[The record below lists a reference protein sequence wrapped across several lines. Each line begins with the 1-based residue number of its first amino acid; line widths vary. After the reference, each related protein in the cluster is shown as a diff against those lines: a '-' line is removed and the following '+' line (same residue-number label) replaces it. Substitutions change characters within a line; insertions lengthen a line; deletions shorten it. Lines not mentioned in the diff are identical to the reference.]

1 MDQSSVRNL
10 ERIQE
15 HDEVS
20 RMPRAVSVALLV
32 LGGASI
38 ALAVMALGGK
48 KSGDSAAK
56 VDPLGELVSARRP
69 AASVVT
75 KAPDLTAQD
84 VTFPAILS
92 DDSKP
97 TTALA
102 AVRGSTV
109 PAPQHTAPPAPA
121 DALPVVPLPA
131 QNVMQASPVIT
142 RPRDELT
149 RAAADGAQA
158 SASQPMAPAGHEGAY
173 QLQVSSFRT
182 QQEADAFAA
191 QLRERGHKAYVVEA
205 KVAGRGTW
213 YRVRV
218 GPFGTQAAA
227 SAYRSTFEAK
237 EHVVPF
243 VVPPSATA
251 HREGRVAHS
260 HEDSPSAE

>member
-15 HDEVS
+15 QDEGS
-20 RMPRAVSVALLV
+20 KMPRVVSVALLV

-48 KSGDSAAK
+48 KSGDAAPK
-56 VDPLGELVSARRP
+56 ADPLGELVSARKP
-69 AASVVT
+69 AASVIVT
-75 KAPDLTAQD
+75 KSPDLTTQD
-84 VTFPAILS
+84 VTFPSILS

-102 AVRGSTV
+102 AVRAPAGSAQPK
-109 PAPQHTAPPAPA
+109 PATPPAPS

-149 RAAADGAQA
+149 RAAADGVQA
-158 SASQPMAPAGHEGAY
+158 SASQNMAPSGHEGAY

-191 QLRERGHKAYVVEA
+191 QLRERGHKAYVV
-205 KVAGRGTW
+205 VASVPGRGTW

-218 GPFGTQAAA
+218 GPFATQAQA
-227 SAYRSTFEAK
+227 SSYRSTFEAK

-243 VVPPSATA
+243 VVPPTATA
-251 HREGRVAHS
+251 HRDGHGSAHPDAP
-260 HEDSPSAE
+260 E